1 MNKLSKKKVSNTDL
15 LIVIYT
21 VKLLA
26 TEKRLQ
32 EVKQKL
38 TMTRV
43 KSLKTGGESCEETN
57 MMLNREL
64 TQNQRVTVKKKYVG
78 VR

>member
-1 MNKLSKKKVSNTDL
+1 M

-32 EVKQKL
+32 EEVKQKL